1 MSRSINFFI
10 RGKDNFYPIGSYSGN
25 TAIYQMFIE
34 SNVGSWEK
42 VSPMTYL
49 GIEQIRT
56 SISENKRGFGEMI
69 IAYED
74 KIELIKKMKNSV
86 EEKMEYISSYTKTIE
101 EYKET
106 VDELDK
112 CYYFISFIEGMME
125 ECEWSWDVN
134 PEEYVYVGFEISNP
148 SKEDIIEC

>member
-10 RGKDNFYPIGSYSGN
+10 RGKDNFYPIGSYFGS

-34 SNVGSWEK
+34 SNIGSWEK

-49 GIEQIRT
+49 GIEQIRA
-56 SISENKRGFGEMI
+56 SINENKKGFEKL
-69 IAYED
+69 IASYED
-74 KIELIKKMKNSV
+74 KIELIKGMKNSV
-86 EEKMEYISSYTKTIE
+86 EEKMEYISSYTKTIK

-106 VDELDK
+106 VSELDV
-112 CYYFISFIEGMME
+112 CYHFISFIEEMME
-125 ECEWSWDVN
+125 ECEWIGDAN

-148 SKEDIIEC
+148 SKEDIVEC

>member
-10 RGKDNFYPIGSYSGN
+10 RGKDNFYPIGSYSGS
-25 TAIYQMFIE
+25 TVIYQMFIE
-34 SNVGSWEK
+34 SNIGSWEK

-49 GIEQIRT
+49 GIEQIRA
-56 SISENKRGFGEMI
+56 SINENKEGFEKL
-69 IAYED
+69 IASYED
-74 KIELIKKMKNSV
+74 KIELIKRMKNSV

-106 VDELDK
+106 VDELDE

-125 ECEWSWDVN
+125 ECEWISDAN